1 MVSSWKRNLGKTNG
15 CEDSEKDKRV
25 GAGSSWYVGGSFLVL
40 KSSNSIGMGEREQ
53 GRRGSDL
60 NRKGRE
66 RGMGVEKQQLV

>member
-1 MVSSWKRNLGKTNG
+1 M
-15 CEDSEKDKRV
+15 
-25 GAGSSWYVGGSFLVL
+25 GAGSSWYVGGSFLLL